1 METWYHA
8 CGYPIL
14 VSSLVKQGQ
23 VVRVFFDS
31 HPQSSQRTLTEC
43 PGCDRM
49 LHLSNL
55 VPDLD
60 YDEGDEGDEGDS
72 ENETV
77 D

>member
-14 VSSLVKQGQ
+14 VSSVVKQGQ

-31 HPQSSQRTLTEC
+31 DPQSSQRTLTEC
-43 PGCDRM
+43 PGCDRP
-49 LHLSNL
+49 LRLSNL
-55 VPDLD
+55 VPDLE
-60 YDEGDEGDEGDS
+60 YDEGDGEG